1 MNIYKE
7 CTTKQHSFW
16 VIDHNLGSDN
26 HLRFR
31 KNLLERI

>member
-1 MNIYKE
+1 MNFYKK
-7 CTTKQHSFW
+7 CAVIRFL
-16 VIDHNLGSDN
+16 VIDTTVASDN

>member
-7 CTTKQHSFW
+7 FTTKKHSFW
-16 VIDHNLGSDN
+16 VIDHNLASDN